1 MEGENKREKSIKRV
15 IAKGDHINIID
26 DGNYIVVDEEPSR
39 KKHMPNYYW
48 GKSIIVL
55 RPKTMLYQMKT
66 HIEKEEN
73 QKKYKRD

>member
-39 KKHMPNYYW
+39 KKHMP
-48 GKSIIVL
+48 I
-55 RPKTMLYQMKT
+55 TT
-66 HIEKEEN
+66 EEN
-73 QKKYKRD
+73 Q